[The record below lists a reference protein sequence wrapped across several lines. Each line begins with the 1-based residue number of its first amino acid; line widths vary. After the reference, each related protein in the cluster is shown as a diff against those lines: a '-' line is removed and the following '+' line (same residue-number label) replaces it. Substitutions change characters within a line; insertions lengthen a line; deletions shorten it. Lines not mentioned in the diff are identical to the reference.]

1 MSPPDL
7 DPEVRERLRAAL
19 SSRSSPT
26 RAQLRRRGLA
36 ALALAVA
43 PLIAA
48 LAVRGVHAGARPYG
62 YVGIVAVGWC
72 SLVVAASSWVL
83 SPGPTP
89 LGRPRPTL
97 LVLAMALPTC
107 LLAVAFAASILFP
120 ETLRSS
126 NLGWRAHLAC
136 ALTASALSLAP
147 LGIALW
153 FFRRSDPVRPA
164 VTGAALGAIAASW
177 GATVVAIQCPQPEPL
192 HVALGHVVPIAL
204 TAIVAAIVGARVLS
218 LRRSG

>member
-7 DPEVRERLRAAL
+7 DPDVRERLRAAL
-19 SSRSSPT
+19 SSRSSLT

-43 PLIAA
+43 PLVAA
-48 LAVRGVHAGARPYG
+48 LVLGGVHAGGRPHG
-62 YVGIVAVGWC
+62 YVGVVAVGWC

-83 SPGPTP
+83 RPGPTP

-97 LVLAMALPTC
+97 LLLAMALPAC
-107 LLAVAFAASILFP
+107 LLAVSIAASILFP
-120 ETLRSS
+120 EALWSS

-147 LGIALW
+147 LGMALW
-153 FFRRSDPVRPA
+153 FFRRSDPVRSA

-177 GATVVAIQCPQPEPL
+177 GATVVAIQCPHPEPV
-192 HVALGHVVPIAL
+192 HVALGHVLPIAL
-204 TAIVAAIVGARVLS
+204 AAIVAAVVGARVLS